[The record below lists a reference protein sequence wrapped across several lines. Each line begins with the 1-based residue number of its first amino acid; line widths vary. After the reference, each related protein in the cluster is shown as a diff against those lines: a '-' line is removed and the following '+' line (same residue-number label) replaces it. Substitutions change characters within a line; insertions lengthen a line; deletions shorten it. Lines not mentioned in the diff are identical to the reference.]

1 MYNFVFIILQ
11 FVLPPPS
18 DGIHFNL
25 YKFTLEP
32 NSQCELAITWQ
43 PSEYGNMRKLIK
55 LEQVDFNR
63 KYDFVILGNCTGS
76 PHKKFKVSDLI
87 IFFSYFIFNRC
98 KKMYLLSLFLFLV
111 GPLFL

>member
-1 MYNFVFIILQ
+1 MYLFFLQ

-43 PSEYGNMRKLIK
+43 PFEYGNMRKLIK
-55 LEQVDFNR
+55 IEQVDFNR
-63 KYDFVILGNCTGS
+63 KYDFVILGNCSGS
-76 PHKKFKVSDLI
+76 PHKKFKVSVLI
-87 IFFSYFIFNRC
+87 IFLQSFYT
-98 KKMYLLSLFLFLV
+98 
-111 GPLFL
+111 